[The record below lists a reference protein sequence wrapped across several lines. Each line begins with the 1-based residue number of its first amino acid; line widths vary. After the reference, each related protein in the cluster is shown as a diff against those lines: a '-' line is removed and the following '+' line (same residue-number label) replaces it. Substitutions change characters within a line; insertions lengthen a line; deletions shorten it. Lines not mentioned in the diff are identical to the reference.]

1 MNKVILVGRVASE
14 VRTAKLPSGTVVARV
29 DIAYNR
35 KYKDKDNKWKEEVN
49 FFEIE
54 SYGRAAMKL
63 QEIAKKG
70 NLLLIEGRL
79 SQAMWEKDGKKQS
92 KVRVK
97 ATKLQ
102 LLSEPKKT
110 QDTKQKEEVVEEVIA
125 F

>member
-1 MNKVILVGRVASE
+1 MNKVILVGRVSSE
-14 VRTAKLPSGTVVARV
+14 VRTTKLPSGTVVARI

-35 KYKDKDNKWKEEVN
+35 KYKDKNGNWQEEAH

-54 SYGRAAMKL
+54 TYGKTALKL
-63 QEIAKKG
+63 QEVAQKG
-70 NLLLIEGRL
+70 NLLLVEGRL
-79 SQAMWEKDGKKQS
+79 SQSVWEKDGKKQS

-102 LLSEPKKT
+102 LLSEPKKAST
-110 QDTKQKEEVVEEVIA
+110 NAKQEVVEEEVIA

>member
-14 VRTAKLPSGTVVARV
+14 VRTVKLPSGTIVARV
-29 DIAYNR
+29 DVAYNR
-35 KYKDKDNKWKEEVN
+35 KFKDKNDNWKEEVH

-54 SYGRAAMKL
+54 SYGKTALRL
-63 QEIAKKG
+63 QEVAQKG

-79 SQAMWEKDGKKQS
+79 SQAAKQS
-92 KVRVK
+92 KIRVK

-102 LLSEPKKT
+102 LLSKPKNT
-110 QDTKQKEEVVEEVIA
+110 NVNKQEAIEEVIA